1 METAFMKLLLV
12 MGTAGLF
19 LLLGSAADA
28 QDRPESDAKPEAKK
42 SDAKPEAKRS
52 EAKPE
57 AKRSEAKPE
66 AKPEAKSEAKP
77 AAKPKSNSEGKP
89 EAKSEAK
96 SEGKPARQEEKSG
109 GKQEQQKTEQSRN
122 DGGKSGGGAHG
133 RISEAHYSASFGSE
147 HHFHVKQGDYNNHRF
162 NYGGYSFGFIDAWP
176 AGWYY
181 TDDVYVVYEDGEYY
195 MYDVVHPGIHISV
208 NII

>member
-1 METAFMKLLLV
+1 METALMKLLLV

-19 LLLGSAADA
+19 LLLGSAAAA
-28 QDRPESDAKPEAKK
+28 QDRPESDTKPEAK
-42 SDAKPEAKRS
+42 PEGKKS

-77 AAKPKSNSEGKP
+77 EAKPRSNSEGKP
-89 EAKSEAK
+89 EAKSD
-96 SEGKPARQEEKSG
+96 GKPVRQEEKSG

-122 DGGKSGGGAHG
+122 DGGKSGNGAHG

-147 HHFHVKQGDYNNHRF
+147 HHFHVNQGDYNNHRF
-162 NYGGYSFGFIDAWP
+162 NYGGYSFGFIDVWP